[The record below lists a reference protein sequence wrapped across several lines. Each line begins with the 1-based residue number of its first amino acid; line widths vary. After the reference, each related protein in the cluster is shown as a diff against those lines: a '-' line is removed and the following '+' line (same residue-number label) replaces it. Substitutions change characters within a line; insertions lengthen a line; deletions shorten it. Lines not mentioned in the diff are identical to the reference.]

1 MRSRAAI
8 IKKGRRSCRGQVI
21 AEYVIFL
28 AATLV
33 LLMVL
38 VFLMRAVGAHGEK
51 TVDRIGYS
59 IP

>member
-1 MRSRAAI
+1 
-8 IKKGRRSCRGQVI
+8 
-21 AEYVIFL
+21 VIFL

>member
-8 IKKGRRSCRGQVI
+8 IKKGRSCRGQVI

>member
-1 MRSRAAI
+1 MRSKAGTIKSRRA
-8 IKKGRRSCRGQVI
+8 CRGQVI

-33 LLMVL
+33 LLLVL

-59 IP
+59 VP